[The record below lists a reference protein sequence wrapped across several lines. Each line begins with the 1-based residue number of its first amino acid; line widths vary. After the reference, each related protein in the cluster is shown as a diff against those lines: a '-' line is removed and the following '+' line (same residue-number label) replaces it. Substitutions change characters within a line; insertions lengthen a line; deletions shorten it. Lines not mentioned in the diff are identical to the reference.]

1 MKRILVEG
9 FDRDAVV
16 LARTLAR
23 EGHRVTLAGQGD
35 ASQQALELRASRV
48 VVRARASLDTEP
60 GHHDEAFLDVW
71 TPEVA
76 PRVALLRESGCVV
89 RCLGD
94 HVLERSPVPTIGVTG
109 TAGKTTTV
117 AFLAYLLRTAG
128 STVHTGTTARAG
140 NLWPTA
146 ELLPPPADGVVLM
159 ELTSSHL
166 CFTTHSPTIA
176 VITCF
181 WPDHL
186 ELHGSLERYR
196 AAKEAIVRHQGPSDI
211 VVANEDDDDA
221 AAIASLSPG
230 RRFGFSATREVDAGA
245 FVRGAEM
252 MLRDASGERSFVL
265 PPSLDAPRLQALL
278 AAAATALAAGALPE
292 TLRAP
297 EPPPYRA
304 ALVGRLGDT
313 ELIDDG
319 MAATPAKTASALHEF
334 PDASVVLVAGGELE
348 TAGLP
353 VHASREERELLE
365 EACAEAR
372 RVARFVVL
380 FGPAAARLAS
390 SFDRRTTRRTTT
402 LDEAIALASSH
413 AEGAKVLVVSPMF
426 PLPLGGSRADRT
438 GAPGP
443 GRSREYHLID
453 ARYLL

>member
-76 PRVALLRESGCVV
+76 PRVALLRESGCIV

-94 HVLERSPVPTIGVTG
+94 HVLERTPVPTIGVTG

-196 AAKEAIVRHQGPSDI
+196 AAKEAIVRYQGPSDV

-230 RRFGFSATREVDAGA
+230 RRFGFSATREVAAGA

-265 PPSLDAPRLQALL
+265 PPSLDATRLQALL

-297 EPPPYRA
+297 EAPPYRA
-304 ALVGRLGDT
+304 ARVGRLGDT

-319 MAATPAKTASALHEF
+319 LAATPAKTASALHEF

-380 FGPAAARLAS
+380 FGPAATRLAS
-390 SFDRRTTRRTTT
+390 SFDRRATLRAAT

-413 AEGAKVLVVSPMF
+413 AVGAKVLVVSPMF
-426 PLPLGGSRADRT
+426 PLPLEDRERIAPALRAL
-438 GAPGP
+438 A
-443 GRSREYHLID
+443 D
-453 ARYLL
+453 AGNTT

>member
-9 FDRDAVV
+9 FDRDSVV

-23 EGHRVTLAGQGD
+23 EGHRVTLAGPGD

-94 HVLERSPVPTIGVTG
+94 RVLERSPVPTIGVTG

-196 AAKEAIVRHQGPSDI
+196 AAKEAIVRYQGPSDV

-252 MLRDASGERSFVL
+252 MLRDASGERSFLL
-265 PPSLDAPRLQALL
+265 PPSLDASRLQALL

-304 ALVGRLGDT
+304 ARIGRLGDM

-372 RVARFVVL
+372 RVARLVVL

-390 SFDRRTTRRTTT
+390 SFDRRTTLRAKT

-426 PLPLGGSRADRT
+426 PLPLEDRERIAPALRALAEAGNST
-438 GAPGP
+438 
-443 GRSREYHLID
+443 
-453 ARYLL
+453 

>member
-23 EGHRVTLAGQGD
+23 EGHRVTLAGPGD

-94 HVLERSPVPTIGVTG
+94 RVLERSPVPTIGVTG
-109 TAGKTTTV
+109 TAGKTTTA

-146 ELLPPPADGVVLM
+146 ELLPPPTDGVVLM

-166 CFTTHSPTIA
+166 CFTTSSPTIA

-196 AAKEAIVRHQGPSDI
+196 AAKEAIVRHQRPSDI
-211 VVANEDDDDA
+211 VVANEDDGDA

-230 RRFGFSATREVDAGA
+230 RHFGFSATREVEAGA
-245 FVRGAEM
+245 FVRGSEM
-252 MLRDASGERSFVL
+252 MLRDAAGERSFAL
-265 PPSLDAPRLQALL
+265 PPTLDAPRLQALL

-304 ALVGRLGDT
+304 ARVGRLGDT

-319 MAATPAKTASALHEF
+319 MAATPSKTASALHEF

-348 TAGLP
+348 AAGLP
-353 VHASREERELLE
+353 VHASREERKLLE

-372 RVARFVVL
+372 RVARLVVL
-380 FGPAAARLAS
+380 FGPAATRLAS
-390 SFDRRTTRRTTT
+390 SFDRRATLRATT
-402 LDEAIALASSH
+402 LDEAIALASTH

-426 PLPLGGSRADRT
+426 PLPPEDRERIAPALRALSET
-438 GAPGP
+438 GNTT
-443 GRSREYHLID
+443 
-453 ARYLL
+453 

>member
-23 EGHRVTLAGQGD
+23 EGHRVTLAGPGD

-48 VVRARASLDTEP
+48 VVRARTSLDTEP

-94 HVLERSPVPTIGVTG
+94 RVLERSPVPTIGVTG
-109 TAGKTTTV
+109 TAGKTTTA
-117 AFLAYLLRTAG
+117 AFLTYLLRTAG

-146 ELLPPPADGVVLM
+146 ELLPPPTDGVVLM

-166 CFTTHSPTIA
+166 CFTTSSPTIA

-196 AAKEAIVRHQGPSDI
+196 AAKEAIVRHQRPSDI
-211 VVANEDDDDA
+211 VVANEDDDAA

-230 RRFGFSATREVDAGA
+230 RHFGFSATREVEAGA
-245 FVRGAEM
+245 FVRGPEM
-252 MLRDASGERSFVL
+252 MLRDASGERSFAL
-265 PPSLDAPRLQALL
+265 PPTLDAPRLQALL

-304 ALVGRLGDT
+304 ARVGRLGDT

-319 MAATPAKTASALHEF
+319 MAATPSKTASALHEF

-348 TAGLP
+348 AAGLP
-353 VHASREERELLE
+353 VHASREERKLLE
-365 EACAEAR
+365 EACAQAR
-372 RVARFVVL
+372 RVARLVVL
-380 FGPAAARLAS
+380 FGPAATRLAP
-390 SFDRRTTRRTTT
+390 SFDRRLTLRATT
-402 LDEAIALASSH
+402 LDEAIALASTH
-413 AEGAKVLVVSPMF
+413 AEGAKMLVVSPMF
-426 PLPLGGSRADRT
+426 PLPPEDRERIAPALRALTET
-438 GAPGP
+438 GNTT
-443 GRSREYHLID
+443 
-453 ARYLL
+453 

>member
-1 MKRILVEG
+1 VKRILVEG

-23 EGHRVTLAGQGD
+23 EGHRVTLAGPGD

-48 VVRARASLDTEP
+48 VVRAGASLDTEP
-60 GHHDEAFLDVW
+60 GQHDEAFLDVW

-76 PRVALLRESGCVV
+76 PRVALLRASGCAL

-94 HVLERSPVPTIGVTG
+94 LVLERSPVPTIGVTG
-109 TAGKTTTV
+109 TAGKTTTA

-128 STVHTGTTARAG
+128 LTVHTGTTARAG

-146 ELLPPPADGVVLM
+146 ELLPPPGDGVVLM

-166 CFTTHSPTIA
+166 CFTTCSPTIA

-186 ELHGSLERYR
+186 ELHGSLEGYR
-196 AAKEAIVRHQGPSDI
+196 AAKEAIVRNQAPNDI
-211 VVANEDDDDA
+211 VVANEDDDGA
-221 AAIASLSPG
+221 ASIASLSPG
-230 RRFGFSATREVDAGA
+230 RRFGFSASREVEAGA
-245 FVRGAEM
+245 FVRGPEM
-252 MLRDASGERSFVL
+252 RLRDASGERSLAL
-265 PPSLDAPRLQALL
+265 PPSLDAARLQALL
-278 AAAATALAAGALPE
+278 GAAATALAAGALPE

-304 ALVGRLGDT
+304 ARVGRLGDT

-334 PDASVVLVAGGELE
+334 ADASVVLVAGGELE

-353 VHASREERELLE
+353 VHASREERALLE

-372 RVARFVVL
+372 RVARLVVL

-390 SFDRRTTRRTTT
+390 SFDRRTTLQATT
-402 LDEAIALASSH
+402 LDEAIALASTH

-426 PLPLGGSRADRT
+426 PLPLDDRERIAPALRALAESGNT
-438 GAPGP
+438 T
-443 GRSREYHLID
+443 
-453 ARYLL
+453 

>member
-23 EGHRVTLAGQGD
+23 EGNRVTLAGQGD

-94 HVLERSPVPTIGVTG
+94 HMLERSPVPTIGVTG

-196 AAKEAIVRHQGPSDI
+196 AAKEAIVRYQGPSDV

-230 RRFGFSATREVDAGA
+230 RRFGFSATREVAAGA
-245 FVRGAEM
+245 FVSGAEM

-265 PPSLDAPRLQALL
+265 PPSLDATRLQALL

-297 EPPPYRA
+297 EAPPYRA
-304 ALVGRLGDT
+304 ARVGRLGDT

-319 MAATPAKTASALHEF
+319 LAATPAKTASALHEF

-372 RVARFVVL
+372 RVARLVVL

-390 SFDRRTTRRTTT
+390 SFDRRATLRAAT

-413 AEGAKVLVVSPMF
+413 AVGAKVLVVSPMF
-426 PLPLGGSRADRT
+426 PLPLEDRERIAPALRAL
-438 GAPGP
+438 A
-443 GRSREYHLID
+443 D
-453 ARYLL
+453 AGNTT

>member
-76 PRVALLRESGCVV
+76 PRVALLRESGCIV

-94 HVLERSPVPTIGVTG
+94 HVLERTPVPTIGVTG

-196 AAKEAIVRHQGPSDI
+196 AAKEAIVRYQRPSDV

-230 RRFGFSATREVDAGA
+230 RRVGFSATREVDAGA
-245 FVRGAEM
+245 FVRGPEM
-252 MLRDASGERSFVL
+252 MLRDASGERSFAL

-292 TLRAP
+292 TLLAP

-304 ALVGRLGDT
+304 ARVGRLGDM

-319 MAATPAKTASALHEF
+319 MAATPSKTASALHEF

-348 TAGLP
+348 AAGLP

-365 EACAEAR
+365 EACDEAR
-372 RVARFVVL
+372 RVARLVVL
-380 FGPAAARLAS
+380 FGPAATRLAS
-390 SFDRRTTRRTTT
+390 SFDRRTTLRATT
-402 LDEAIALASSH
+402 LDEAIALASTH

-426 PLPLGGSRADRT
+426 PLPLEDRERIAPALRALSEAGNT
-438 GAPGP
+438 A
-443 GRSREYHLID
+443 
-453 ARYLL
+453 

>member
-23 EGHRVTLAGQGD
+23 EGHRVTLAGPGD

-76 PRVALLRESGCVV
+76 PRVGLLRESGCTL

-94 HVLERSPVPTIGVTG
+94 LVLERSPVPTIGVTG

-128 STVHTGTTARAG
+128 STVHMGTTARAG

-146 ELLPPPADGVVLM
+146 ELLPPSTDGVVLM

-196 AAKEAIVRHQGPSDI
+196 AAKKAIVRHQGPGDI
-211 VVANEDDDDA
+211 VVANEDDDAA
-221 AAIASLSPG
+221 AAIAGLSPG
-230 RRFGFSATREVDAGA
+230 RRFWFSATREVEAGA
-245 FVRGAEM
+245 FVRGPDM
-252 MLRDASGERSFVL
+252 MLRDASGERSFAL
-265 PPSLDAPRLQALL
+265 PPSLDPPRLQALL

-304 ALVGRLGDT
+304 ARVGRLGDT

-334 PDASVVLVAGGELE
+334 ADASVVLVAGGELQ

-353 VHASREERELLE
+353 VHASREERKLLE

-372 RVARFVVL
+372 RVARLVVL
-380 FGPAAARLAS
+380 FGPAATRLAP
-390 SFDRRTTRRTTT
+390 SFDRRATLRATT
-402 LDEAIALASSH
+402 LDEAIALASTH
-413 AEGAKVLVVSPMF
+413 ADGAKVLVVSPMF
-426 PLPLGGSRADRT
+426 PLLLADRERI
-438 GAPGP
+438 APALRALSEAGNT
-443 GRSREYHLID
+443 
-453 ARYLL
+453 A

>member
-76 PRVALLRESGCVV
+76 PRVALLRESGCIV

-94 HVLERSPVPTIGVTG
+94 HVLERTPVPTIGVTG

-230 RRFGFSATREVDAGA
+230 RHFGFSATREVAAGA
-245 FVRGAEM
+245 FVSGAEM

-265 PPSLDAPRLQALL
+265 PPSLDATRLQALL

-297 EPPPYRA
+297 EAPPYRA
-304 ALVGRLGDT
+304 ARVGRLGDT

-319 MAATPAKTASALHEF
+319 LAATPAKTASALHEF

-372 RVARFVVL
+372 RVARLVVL

-390 SFDRRTTRRTTT
+390 SFDRRATLRAAT

-413 AEGAKVLVVSPMF
+413 AVGAKVLVVSPMF
-426 PLPLGGSRADRT
+426 PLPLEDRERIAPALRAL
-438 GAPGP
+438 A
-443 GRSREYHLID
+443 D
-453 ARYLL
+453 AGNTT

>member
-23 EGHRVTLAGQGD
+23 EGHRVTLAGPGD

-76 PRVALLRESGCVV
+76 PRVALLRESGCVL

-94 HVLERSPVPTIGVTG
+94 RVLERSPVPTIGVTG

-196 AAKEAIVRHQGPSDI
+196 AAKEAIVRNQGPSDV
-211 VVANEDDDDA
+211 VVANEDDDAA

-252 MLRDASGERSFVL
+252 ILRDASGERSFAL
-265 PPSLDAPRLQALL
+265 PTSLDAPRLQALL

-304 ALVGRLGDT
+304 VRVGRLGDT

-319 MAATPAKTASALHEF
+319 MAATPAKTASALHEY

-353 VHASREERELLE
+353 VHASREERKLLE

-372 RVARFVVL
+372 RVARLVVL

-390 SFDRRTTRRTTT
+390 SFDRRTTRRAAT

-413 AEGAKVLVVSPMF
+413 ADGAKVLVVSPMF
-426 PLPLGGSRADRT
+426 PLPLEDRERIAPALRALAEAGNT
-438 GAPGP
+438 A
-443 GRSREYHLID
+443 
-453 ARYLL
+453 

>member
-23 EGHRVTLAGQGD
+23 EGHRVTLAGPGD

-48 VVRARASLDTEP
+48 VVRARTSLDTEP

-109 TAGKTTTV
+109 TAGKTTTA
-117 AFLAYLLRTAG
+117 AFLTYLLRTAG

-146 ELLPPPADGVVLM
+146 ELLPPPTDGVVLM

-196 AAKEAIVRHQGPSDI
+196 AAKEAIVRHQRPSDI
-211 VVANEDDDDA
+211 VVANEDDDAA

-230 RRFGFSATREVDAGA
+230 RHFGFSATREVEAGA
-245 FVRGAEM
+245 FVRGPEM
-252 MLRDASGERSFVL
+252 MLRDASGERSFAL
-265 PPSLDAPRLQALL
+265 PPTLDAPRLQALL

-304 ALVGRLGDT
+304 ARVGRLGDT

-319 MAATPAKTASALHEF
+319 MAATPSKTASALHDF

-348 TAGLP
+348 AAGLP
-353 VHASREERELLE
+353 VHASREERKLLE
-365 EACAEAR
+365 EACAQAR
-372 RVARFVVL
+372 RVARLVVL
-380 FGPAAARLAS
+380 FGPAATRLAP
-390 SFDRRTTRRTTT
+390 SFDRRLTLRATT
-402 LDEAIALASSH
+402 LDEAIALASTH
-413 AEGAKVLVVSPMF
+413 AEGAKMLVVSPMF
-426 PLPLGGSRADRT
+426 PLPPEDRERIAPALRALTET
-438 GAPGP
+438 GNTT
-443 GRSREYHLID
+443 
-453 ARYLL
+453 

>member
-23 EGHRVTLAGQGD
+23 EGHRVTLAGPGD

-48 VVRARASLDTEP
+48 VVRARTSLDTEP

-94 HVLERSPVPTIGVTG
+94 RVLERSPVPTIGVTG
-109 TAGKTTTV
+109 TAGKTTTA
-117 AFLAYLLRTAG
+117 AFLTYLLRTAG

-146 ELLPPPADGVVLM
+146 ELLPPPTDGVVLM

-166 CFTTHSPTIA
+166 CFTTSSPTIA

-196 AAKEAIVRHQGPSDI
+196 AAKEAIVRHQRPSDI
-211 VVANEDDDDA
+211 VVANEDDGDA

-230 RRFGFSATREVDAGA
+230 RHFGFSATREVEAGA
-245 FVRGAEM
+245 FVRGSEM
-252 MLRDASGERSFVL
+252 MLRDAAGERSFAL
-265 PPSLDAPRLQALL
+265 PPTLDAPRLQALL

-304 ALVGRLGDT
+304 ARVGRLGDT

-319 MAATPAKTASALHEF
+319 MAATPSKTASALHEF

-348 TAGLP
+348 AAGLP
-353 VHASREERELLE
+353 VHASREERKLLE
-365 EACAEAR
+365 EACAQAR
-372 RVARFVVL
+372 RVARLVVL
-380 FGPAAARLAS
+380 FGPAATRLAP
-390 SFDRRTTRRTTT
+390 SFDRRLTLRATT
-402 LDEAIALASSH
+402 LDEAIALASTH
-413 AEGAKVLVVSPMF
+413 AEGAKMLVVSPMF
-426 PLPLGGSRADRT
+426 PLPPEDRERIAPALRALTET
-438 GAPGP
+438 GNTT
-443 GRSREYHLID
+443 
-453 ARYLL
+453 

>member
-23 EGHRVTLAGQGD
+23 EGHRVTLAGPGD

-48 VVRARASLDTEP
+48 VVRARTSLDTEP

-94 HVLERSPVPTIGVTG
+94 RVLERSPVPTIGVTG
-109 TAGKTTTV
+109 TAGKTTTA
-117 AFLAYLLRTAG
+117 AFLTYLLRTAG

-146 ELLPPPADGVVLM
+146 ELLPPPTDGVVLM

-196 AAKEAIVRHQGPSDI
+196 AAKEAIVRHQRPSDI
-211 VVANEDDDDA
+211 VVANEDDDAA

-230 RRFGFSATREVDAGA
+230 RHFGFSATREVEAGA
-245 FVRGAEM
+245 FVRGPEM
-252 MLRDASGERSFVL
+252 MLRDASGERSFAL
-265 PPSLDAPRLQALL
+265 PPTLDAPRLQALL

-297 EPPPYRA
+297 EAPPYRA
-304 ALVGRLGDT
+304 ARVGRLGDT

-319 MAATPAKTASALHEF
+319 MAATPSKTASALHEF

-348 TAGLP
+348 AAGLP
-353 VHASREERELLE
+353 VHASREERKLLE
-365 EACAEAR
+365 EACAQAR
-372 RVARFVVL
+372 RVARLVVL
-380 FGPAAARLAS
+380 FGPAATRLAP
-390 SFDRRTTRRTTT
+390 SFDRRLTLRATT
-402 LDEAIALASSH
+402 LDEAIALASTH
-413 AEGAKVLVVSPMF
+413 AEGAKMLVVSPMF
-426 PLPLGGSRADRT
+426 PLPPEDRERIAPALRALT
-438 GAPGP
+438 EAGNT
-443 GRSREYHLID
+443 I
-453 ARYLL
+453 

>member
-9 FDRDAVV
+9 FDHDSVV

-23 EGHRVTLAGQGD
+23 EGHRVTLAGTGD

-94 HVLERSPVPTIGVTG
+94 LVLERSAVPTIGVTG
-109 TAGKTTTV
+109 TAGKTTT
-117 AFLAYLLRTAG
+117 ASFIAYLLRTAG
-128 STVHTGTTARAG
+128 LTVHTGTTARAG

-146 ELLPPPADGVVLM
+146 ELLPPPGDGVVLM

-166 CFTTHSPTIA
+166 CFTTSSPTIA

-196 AAKEAIVRHQGPSDI
+196 AAKEVIVRHQKKSD
-211 VVANEDDDDA
+211 VVVVNEDDDEA
-221 AAIASLSPG
+221 AAIASLSHG
-230 RRFGFSATREVDAGA
+230 RRFGFSATREGDACA
-245 FVRGAEM
+245 FVRGGEM

-265 PPSLDAPRLQALL
+265 PPSLDAPRVQALL
-278 AAAATALAAGALPE
+278 GAAATALAAGALPE
-292 TLRAP
+292 SLRAP
-297 EPPPYRA
+297 EAPPYRA
-304 ALVGRLGDT
+304 TRVGRLGET

-319 MAATPAKTASALHEF
+319 MAATPAKTASALHQF

-348 TAGLP
+348 TSGLP

-365 EACAEAR
+365 TACLEAR
-372 RVARFVVL
+372 RVARLVVL
-380 FGPAAARLAS
+380 FGPAATRLAP
-390 SFDRRTTRRTTT
+390 SFDRRSTLRATT
-402 LDEAIALASSH
+402 LDEAIRLASAH

-426 PLPLGGSRADRT
+426 PLRLEDRERIAPALRALAEAGNT
-438 GAPGP
+438 T
-443 GRSREYHLID
+443 
-453 ARYLL
+453 